1 MDYLD
6 CIVKTYRY
14 ENEDKGGPYMD
25 IAALSMGLSQTKV
38 AQQASISV
46 MKMAMDT
53 AKGQASDLASLLE
66 SSTTKVSDN
75 SLTPH
80 LGRNIDTN
88 V

>member
-1 MDYLD
+1 
-6 CIVKTYRY
+6 
-14 ENEDKGGPYMD
+14 MD

-53 AKGQASDLASLLE
+53 AKGQASDLASMLE
-66 SSTTKVSDN
+66 TYSAKASDT
-75 SLTPH
+75 SLFPR

-88 V
+88 L

>member
-1 MDYLD
+1 
-6 CIVKTYRY
+6 
-14 ENEDKGGPYMD
+14 MD
-25 IAALSMGLSQTKV
+25 IAAISMGLSQMKV

-53 AKGQASDLASLLE
+53 AKGQASDLASMLE
-66 SSTTKVSDN
+66 SSTTKLSDN

-80 LGRNIDTN
+80 LGRNIDTS